1 MLNEG
6 VNGALESEEL
16 GSAALASGV
25 GNSVPCKPELGDSAL
40 FSSTLLSSV
49 LRDLAWLVA
58 TPDLVE
64 LPPPIPC
71 GGRPTRKELGL
82 EGALLPW
89 LGQLGRPPLTALN
102 GSRATRMGHYH
113 ERLWHTL
120 LDHAPNTRLLARN
133 VRITRQ
139 RNTLGEL
146 DMLYRT
152 RDNPA
157 PIHLEVAIKFYLG
170 LPEGPGAANSQSRWI
185 GPGGLDS
192 LALKCT
198 HLQRHQLPLS
208 TTAPALETLT
218 HWLTPRD
225 LGGSDLRLGEQLTQR
240 LAMPGVLYYPWHA
253 AMPAPEGATADH
265 RRGIWCYLRD
275 WPALSASFSA
285 TPSMVELEKP
295 HWLAPPPAS
304 VFRPAAEVLPT
315 VIDRVNTW
323 RSPQQVMLC
332 YPTREH
338 GEQRYQRLFIVPDD
352 WPRQVPLPPRVR
364 D

>member
-6 VNGALESEEL
+6 VDGALGNEEL
-16 GSAALASGV
+16 GS
-25 GNSVPCKPELGDSAL
+25 
-40 FSSTLLSSV
+40 TV

-71 GGRPTRKELGL
+71 GGRPTIKELGL
-82 EGALLPW
+82 EQALLPW
-89 LGQLGRPPLTALN
+89 LRQLGRPPLIALN

-133 VRITRQ
+133 VRITCQ

-157 PIHLEVAIKFYLG
+157 PVHLEVAIKFYLG
-170 LPEGPGAANSQSRWI
+170 LPEGPGDLKSQSRWI

-198 HLQRHQLPLS
+198 HLRRHQLPLS
-208 TTAPALETLT
+208 TKAPALKTLS

-225 LGGSDLRLGEQLTQR
+225 LGVADRHLIEQLTQR

-265 RRGIWCYLRD
+265 RRGTWCYCRD
-275 WPALSASFSA
+275 WPALAARF
-285 TPSMVELEKP
+285 PSMPRIVWLEKP
-295 HWLAPPPAS
+295 HWLATPPRNA
-304 VFRPAAEVLPT
+304 FRPAEELLPAI
-315 VIDRVNTW
+315 IDRVQAW
-323 RSPQQVMLC
+323 RSPQQVMLYC
-332 YPTREH
+332 PEEEH
-338 GEQRYQRLFIVPDD
+338 YERLFLVPND
-352 WPRQVPLPPRVR
+352 WPHQVPLPPSVR
-364 D
+364 

>member
-6 VNGALESEEL
+6 IDGALENVEL
-16 GSAALASGV
+16 GNTV
-25 GNSVPCKPELGDSAL
+25 
-40 FSSTLLSSV
+40 SV
-49 LRDLAWLVA
+49 LRDLAWLIS
-58 TPDLVE
+58 TPDLVV

-71 GGRPTRKELGL
+71 GGRPTIKELGL
-82 EGALLPW
+82 EKALLPW
-89 LGQLGRPPLTALN
+89 LRKLGLSPLTALN

-113 ERLWHTL
+113 ERLWHML

-192 LALKCT
+192 LALKCS
-198 HLQRHQLPLS
+198 HLRRHQLPLS

-225 LGGSDLRLGEQLTQR
+225 LGVSDLRLGEQLTQR

-265 RRGIWCYLRD
+265 RRGTWCYLRD
-275 WPALSASFSA
+275 WPALAARFPTMPRMA
-285 TPSMVELEKP
+285 WLEKP
-295 HWLAPPPAS
+295 HWLAPPPLSA
-304 VFRPAAEVLPT
+304 FHPAAEQLPAIIEK
-315 VIDRVNTW
+315 VHAW

-332 YPTREH
+332 FSEREYN
-338 GEQRYQRLFIVPDD
+338 EQRYERLFLVPDN
-352 WPRQVPLPPRVR
+352 WPRQVPLPPRMR

>member
-6 VNGALESEEL
+6 VDGALENEDLDNTE
-16 GSAALASGV
+16 
-25 GNSVPCKPELGDSAL
+25 
-40 FSSTLLSSV
+40 SV
-49 LRDLAWLVA
+49 LRDLAWLTA

-71 GGRPTRKELGL
+71 AGRPTLQELGL
-82 EGALLPW
+82 AHTLLPW
-89 LGQLGRPPLTALN
+89 LRQLGRRQPLAALN

-120 LDHAPNTRLLARN
+120 LDHAPNTRLLASN
-133 VRITRQ
+133 VRITRK

-157 PIHLEVAIKFYLG
+157 PVHLEVAIKFYLG
-170 LPEGPGAANSQSRWI
+170 LPEGPGASTSQSRWI

-208 TTAPALETLT
+208 NTLPALETLA

-225 LGGSDLRLGEQLTQR
+225 LGVSSVSLSEQLTQR
-240 LAMPGVLYYPWHA
+240 LAIPGVLYYPWHA
-253 AMPAPEGATADH
+253 EMPAPKGATADH
-265 RRGIWCYLRD
+265 RRGTWCYLRD
-275 WPALSASFSA
+275 WPEMAASLPA
-285 TPSMVELEKP
+285 MPRMVWLEKP
-295 HWLAPPPAS
+295 HWLAPPPRNA
-304 VFRPAAEVLPT
+304 FRPAAEVLPSI
-315 VIDRVNTW
+315 IDRVTTW

-332 YPTREH
+332 YSESEH
-338 GEQRYQRLFIVPDD
+338 DDQRYERLFLVPDD
-352 WPRQVPLPPRVR
+352 WPRQVPLPPRTR
-364 D
+364 G

>member
-1 MLNEG
+1 MLNESLHS
-6 VNGALESEEL
+6 VLEDGALGNTASVL
-16 GSAALASGV
+16 HTVSA
-25 GNSVPCKPELGDSAL
+25 
-40 FSSTLLSSV
+40 

-64 LPPPIPC
+64 LPPPIPRA
-71 GGRPTRKELGL
+71 GRPTLQELGL
-82 EGALLPW
+82 ENTLLPW
-89 LGQLGRPPLTALN
+89 LHQLGQQPLAALN

-120 LDHAPNTRLLARN
+120 LDHAPNTRLLAKN
-133 VRITRQ
+133 VRITRK

-157 PIHLEVAIKFYLG
+157 PVHLEVAIKFYLG
-170 LPEGPGAANSQSRWI
+170 LPEGPGTSTSQSRWI

-192 LALKCT
+192 LALKCA

-208 TTAPALETLT
+208 TTLPALETLA
-218 HWLTPRD
+218 HWLAPRD
-225 LGGSDLRLGEQLTQR
+225 IGASGRVIGEQLTQR

-265 RRGIWCYLRD
+265 RRGTWCYLRD
-275 WPALSASFSA
+275 WPEMAASFPA
-285 TPSMVELEKP
+285 MPTMVWLEKP
-295 HWLAPPPAS
+295 HWLSPPPRSA
-304 VFRPAAEVLPT
+304 FRPAAEVLPAIIEQ
-315 VIDRVNTW
+315 VHAW
-323 RSPQQVMLC
+323 RSPQQVMMC
-332 YPTREH
+332 YSAEEQD
-338 GEQRYQRLFIVPDD
+338 EQRYERLFLVPDD

>member
-1 MLNEG
+1 MLNDSLHG
-6 VNGALESEEL
+6 VLENEAL
-16 GSAALASGV
+16 
-25 GNSVPCKPELGDSAL
+25 GNAMSVLNMESAL
-40 FSSTLLSSV
+40 NTVSA

-71 GGRPTRKELGL
+71 AGRPTLKELGL
-82 EGALLPW
+82 ENALLPW
-89 LGQLGRPPLTALN
+89 LRQLGRQPLAALN

-120 LDHAPNTRLLARN
+120 LDHAPNTRLLAQN
-133 VRITRQ
+133 VRITRK

-157 PIHLEVAIKFYLG
+157 PVHLEVAIKFYLG
-170 LPEGPGAANSQSRWI
+170 LPEGPGAPTSQSRWI

-208 TTAPALETLT
+208 STLPALETLT
-218 HWLTPRD
+218 YWLTPRD
-225 LGGSDLRLGEQLTQR
+225 IGVSGRELGEQLTQR

-253 AMPAPEGATADH
+253 EMPAPEGATADH
-265 RRGIWCYLRD
+265 RRGTWCYLRH
-275 WPALSASFSA
+275 WPELAASLPA
-285 TPSMVELEKP
+285 MPEMVWLEKP
-295 HWLAPPPAS
+295 HWLSPPLRSA
-304 VFRPAAEVLPT
+304 FRPAAEVLPAIIEK
-315 VIDRVNTW
+315 VHAW
-323 RSPQQVMLC
+323 RSPQQLMLC
-332 YPTREH
+332 YSEV
-338 GEQRYQRLFIVPDD
+338 GSEKQRYERLFLVPDD
-352 WPRQVPLPPRVR
+352 WPRQVPLPPRIR
-364 D
+364 G

>member
-1 MLNEG
+1 MLNESLHG
-6 VNGALESEEL
+6 VLEDEALGNTESVLNMEPVL
-16 GSAALASGV
+16 DTVSA
-25 GNSVPCKPELGDSAL
+25 
-40 FSSTLLSSV
+40 

-71 GGRPTRKELGL
+71 GGRPTLKELGL
-82 EGALLPW
+82 ESALLPW
-89 LGQLGRPPLTALN
+89 LRQLGRPQLAALN

-120 LDHAPNTRLLARN
+120 LDHAPNTRLLAQN
-133 VRITRQ
+133 VRITRK

-157 PIHLEVAIKFYLG
+157 PVHLEVAIKFYLG

-192 LALKCT
+192 LALKCS
-198 HLQRHQLPLS
+198 HLRRHQLPLS
-208 TTAPALETLT
+208 TTATALETLA

-225 LGGSDLRLGEQLTQR
+225 LGVSKASLSEQLTQR

-253 AMPAPEGATADH
+253 EMPAPEGATADH
-265 RRGIWCYLRD
+265 RRGTWCYLRD
-275 WPALSASFSA
+275 WPKLVASL
-285 TPSMVELEKP
+285 PVIPKMVWLEKP
-295 HWLAPPPAS
+295 HWLATPPLS
-304 VFRPAAEVLPT
+304 VFRPAEELLPAI
-315 VIDRVNTW
+315 IDRVQAW
-323 RSPQQVMLC
+323 RSPQQVMLYC
-332 YPTREH
+332 PEEEH
-338 GEQRYQRLFIVPDD
+338 YERLFLVPND
-352 WPRQVPLPPRVR
+352 WPHQVPLPPAA
-364 D
+364 